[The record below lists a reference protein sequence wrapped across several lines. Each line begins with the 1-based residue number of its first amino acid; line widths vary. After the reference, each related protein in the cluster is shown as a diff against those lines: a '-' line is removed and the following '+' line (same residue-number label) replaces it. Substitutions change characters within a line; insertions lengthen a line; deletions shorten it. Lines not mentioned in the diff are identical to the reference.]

1 MPTVAPYGTWTS
13 PFTARHLAEAGIGLR
28 APHRRGGTVF
38 WLEGRPAE
46 GGRTVPVCRDA
57 DGTVRDRLPAGW
69 DVRGRVHEYGGGDI
83 AHLADG
89 FVFANGADQALYRVR
104 GDDAPLAL
112 TAPGPDR
119 YGDLTPDLRRGR
131 LLAVR
136 ERHPADGPAEG
147 HGEPENTIVA
157 VPLDGPA
164 VTGAG
169 VDGVTV
175 LVAGDDFYAAPR
187 PSPDGNRLAWIAWN
201 HPHMPWDATELRV
214 AAVDGAGALGAPH
227 RVAGGPGE
235 SVVSPVWLDDG
246 RLVFVSDRS
255 GWWSLYV
262 WDGVAGREPRP
273 VLAEPAG
280 GAEFA
285 RPLWVLGN
293 RDVVPAGG
301 ATLVTAFTRDGL
313 WRLGIVD
320 VDTGRLDVVDLP
332 YTMIDELSVDGGR
345 VTFLGAGPAEV
356 LVVATLDLATRALS
370 VERRAAAPVDS
381 GYVSIPRP
389 IRFPTGEGGEAVA
402 HAFYYPPANRD
413 YIGPRGE
420 KPPLIVRSHG
430 GPTAAAGTGFT
441 PKIQY
446 WTSRGFAVVDVNYR
460 GSTGYGRAYRDA
472 LKGAWGIADV
482 VDCVAA
488 ARHLAAEGLVDP
500 QRLIITGSS
509 AGGYTTLC
517 AVTFHDTFRAG
528 ASHYGISDLESLATD
543 THKFEARYLD
553 SLVGPYPE
561 RRDLYAARSPIH
573 AVERLAVPMAFFQ
586 GLQDKVVPPDQARL
600 MVEAIEAKGLPVA
613 YVTFPEERHGFRRA
627 ESITAALEGELYFY
641 GRVFGF
647 TPADPLVPIPIRN
660 LE

>member
-13 PFTARHLAEAGIGLR
+13 PFTARRLAEAGISLR
-28 APHRRGGTVF
+28 APCRRGDGVF

-46 GGRTVPVCRDA
+46 AGRTVPVCRAA
-57 DGTVRDRLPAGW
+57 DGSVRDLLPAGW

-83 AHLADG
+83 VHLDGG
-89 FVFANGADQALYRVR
+89 FVFASGADQVLYRVE
-104 GDDAPLAL
+104 GGGAPSAL
-112 TAPGPDR
+112 TAPDGSR
-119 YGDLTPDLRRGR
+119 YGDLTADPRRGR

-136 ERHPADGPAEG
+136 ERHAADGAADG
-147 HGEPENTIVA
+147 AGEPENTIVA
-157 VPLDGPA
+157 VPLDGS
-164 VTGAG
+164 G
-169 VDGVTV
+169 VEGVTV
-175 LVAGDDFYAAPR
+175 LAAGDDFYASPR
-187 PSPDGNRLAWIAWN
+187 PSPDGTRMAWIAWN
-201 HPHMPWDATELRV
+201 HPNMPWDAAELRV
-214 AAVDGAGALGAPH
+214 AAVDESGALGES
-227 RVAGGPGE
+227 RRIAGGPGE
-235 SVVSPVWLDDG
+235 SVMSPVWLDDG

-255 GWWSLYV
+255 GWWNLTV
-262 WDGVAGREPRP
+262 WDGAEGSAPRP
-273 VLAEPAG
+273 VLAEPPA

-293 RDVVPAGG
+293 RDVMSAGG
-301 ATLVTAFTRDGL
+301 GRLVVAYTRDGL
-313 WRLGIVD
+313 WHLGIVD
-320 VDTGRLDVVDLP
+320 VDAGGLETVDLP

-356 LVVATLDLATRALS
+356 QVVATLDLATRALT
-370 VERRAAAPVDS
+370 VERRAAAPVDP

-389 IRFPTGEGGEAVA
+389 IRFPTGEAGEGVA
-402 HAFYYPPANRD
+402 HAFYYPPANKD

-430 GPTAAAGTGFT
+430 GPTAAAGTAFT

-482 VDCVAA
+482 ADCVAA
-488 ARHLAAEGLVDP
+488 ARFLAGEELVDP
-500 QRLIITGSS
+500 ARLIITGSS

-528 ASHYGISDLESLATD
+528 ASHYGISDLETLATD

-561 RRDLYAARSPIH
+561 RRDLYVARSPIH
-573 AVERLAVPMAFFQ
+573 AVERLAVPMVFFQ

-600 MVEAIEAKGLPVA
+600 MVEAIEGKGLPVA
-613 YVTFPEERHGFRRA
+613 YVTFAEERHGFRRA
-627 ESITAALEGELYFY
+627 DSIVAALEGELYFY

-647 TPADPLVPIPIRN
+647 TPADPLSPIPIRN
-660 LE
+660 LAIRDQD